1 MFFGLTN
8 SPTTFQRTMNC
19 MFREMK
25 MRYPTELF
33 IYMDDILIA
42 TGDDLVCHRQ
52 IVHEVLD
59 KLEEES
65 YFL

>member
-8 SPTTFQRTMNC
+8 SPATFQRTMNC

-25 MRYPTELF
+25 MQYPNKLF

-42 TGDDLVCHRQ
+42 MNNDLT
-52 IVHEVLD
+52 
-59 KLEEES
+59 
-65 YFL
+65 